1 MFKTVLAMA
10 PPQGGGYEEGGGI
23 LGFLPMIILLS
34 IIFILIKVLRKNR
47 ITTDEKSEHGWL
59 PVFLLCFFL
68 GGLGAH
74 RFYVGKKL
82 SGFLFLI
89 TGGFV
94 IIGWLIDTILI
105 LFSSFTDSEG
115 NVITPGNKSGQVV
128 VNNKTSTTDQLR
140 EFSKLR
146 DEGVLTEEE
155 FQAKKRE
162 LLS

>member
-1 MFKTVLAMA
+1 MVSLEHLYITCIVVVVALIWAFN
-10 PPQGGGYEEGGGI
+10 EEKK
-23 LGFLPMIILLS
+23 LDAQKDSTESS
-34 IIFILIKVLRKNR
+34 IIK
-47 ITTDEKSEHGWL
+47 KSELGWL

-68 GGLGAH
+68 GSLGAH

-94 IIGWLIDTILI
+94 VIGWLIDTILI

-128 VNNKTSTTDQLR
+128 LNNKSSTIDQLR

-146 DEGVLTEEE
+146 DEGILTEEE
-155 FQAKKRE
+155 FQAKKME